1 MLNATFV
8 PEFLTKSLFFFEQWG
23 FHEADM
29 LKSGSILIYQNSEQ
43 NNSTKIDGLMP
54 W

>member
-8 PEFLTKSLFFFEQWG
+8 PEFLTKSFFSKQWG

-29 LKSGSILIYQNSEQ
+29 FKSGSILIYQNSEL
-43 NNSTKIDGLMP
+43 NNYTQIGGLVP